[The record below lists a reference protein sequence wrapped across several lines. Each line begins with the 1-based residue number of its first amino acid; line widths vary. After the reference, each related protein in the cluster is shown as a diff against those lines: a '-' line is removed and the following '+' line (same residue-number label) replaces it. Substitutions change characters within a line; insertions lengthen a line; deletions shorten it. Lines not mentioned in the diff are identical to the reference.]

1 MYQTEIRGDYL
12 YHTRSKG
19 YGAGVELFG
28 VTDDGETPMS
38 LLNIALASC
47 VTMCIQSYF
56 KIYEKVD
63 ELPLKTESHY
73 DDRVFTL
80 TVHMEEQLNQVQQNQ
95 LIAFI
100 KKKCRVSNLLAPDV
114 AIKIDF
120 KTVLH

>member
-12 YHTRSKG
+12 YHTKSKG
-19 YGAGVELFG
+19 YGAEIELFG

-47 VTMCIQSYF
+47 VTMCVQSYF
-56 KIYEKVD
+56 KTYEKMD
-63 ELPLKTESHY
+63 ELSLKTESHY
-73 DDRVFTL
+73 DDRTFII
-80 TVHMEEQLNQVQQNQ
+80 TVHMKVQLSRQEQDQ

-100 KKKCRVSNLLAPDV
+100 KQKCRVSKLLAPDV

-120 KTVLH
+120 KTIL